1 MRLRHHQVAALIAA
15 ALTLSSVAPAGAQS
29 RAVDPVATYG
39 RFVRAMPAA
48 APLSLDVALP
58 GRHESEIRSL
68 IVAQNAP
75 GSAYYRHYLTPE
87 AYGSYFGAEPAALAR
102 ALATLRTHGFT
113 VDRVLANKRDIIVH
127 APVSAVENLFETP
140 IDLRTDGPRTYYTAR
155 YLPHSGTVLD
165 TADVSGLETYR
176 RMHAQLRQ
184 NPHIRVGRVD
194 AWGPTD
200 IQSVYD
206 LTPVYATSTGQG
218 VTVIDA
224 TVGLARVTDFNEF
237 NHRFSL
243 HSQLVTT
250 RVGTNIPFDF
260 NGETTL
266 DVEWISA
273 IAPNATVDQV
283 SPPQNTDKDFDIMY
297 AYIVNQMSF
306 AHFVTTSWGSCERQM
321 GRHLGIDE
329 RLVEQAATEGQWWLA
344 AAGDIGTDDCGSGV
358 RAVDF
363 PGSSPYV
370 VSVGGTEV
378 TPASIG
384 DGRYK
389 GWKAEVTWE
398 VRGDGAGG
406 GGASKVFPKPYFQ
419 EQLTPNDGARDVP
432 DVSLMAD
439 DADSNGGYFVFFRA
453 EWRRGWGGTSFA
465 APEWAGFLA
474 LTAQSQGGEIA
485 SPIQTLYRIAATPS
499 YDSSFHDITK
509 GCNGFGHVLGYCA
522 TTGYDQASGLG
533 SFVGV
538 NLAAAFNAG
547 ASAVGR

>member
-1 MRLRHHQVAALIAA
+1 MRLRHDKVAALIAA
-15 ALTLSSVAPAGAQS
+15 ALTLTSVAPAGAAS
-29 RAVDPVATYG
+29 RALDPVATYG
-39 RFVRAMPAA
+39 RFAGAMPASA
-48 APLSLDVALP
+48 SLSLDIGLP
-58 GRHESEIRSL
+58 GRHESEIRDLVIS
-68 IVAQNAP
+68 QNTP
-75 GSAYYRHYLTPE
+75 GSPYYGQYLTPQ
-87 AYGSYFGAEPAALAR
+87 AYGSYFGADPAVLAR
-102 ALATLRTHGFT
+102 ALATLRNHGFT
-113 VDRVLANKRDIIVH
+113 VDRVLANQRDLIVH
-127 APVSAVENLFETP
+127 APASKVEALFATP
-140 IDLRTDGPRTYYTAR
+140 IDLRTDGSQTYYAAR
-155 YLPHSGTVLD
+155 YEPRSGTVLD
-165 TADVSGLETYR
+165 SAEVSGLETYR
-176 RMHAQLRQ
+176 RMHDHLHQ
-184 NPHIRVGRVD
+184 NPNIRVGHVD

-206 LTPVYATSTGQG
+206 LSPIYATSTGQG
-218 VTVIDA
+218 ITVIDA

-237 NHRFSL
+237 DHRFSL

-250 RVGTNIPFDF
+250 RVGTKIPFDF

-273 IAPNATVDQV
+273 IAPNSTVDQV
-283 SPPQNTDKDFDIMY
+283 SPPENTDKDFDVMY

-306 AHFVTTSWGSCERQM
+306 AHIVTTSWGSCERQM

-344 AAGDIGTDDCGSGV
+344 AAGDIGSDDCGTGLK
-358 RAVDF
+358 AVDF

-378 TPASIG
+378 TPAKVG
-384 DGRYK
+384 DGRYN
-389 GWKAEVTWE
+389 GWKSEVTWQ

-406 GGASKVFPKPYFQ
+406 GGASRVFPKPYFQ

-453 EWRRGWGGTSFA
+453 LWRRGWGGTSFA

-474 LTAQSQGGEIA
+474 LIAQSQGGEIA
-485 SPIQTLYRIAATPS
+485 SPIQTLYGLAATPS
-499 YDSSFHDITK
+499 YGSLFHDITV
-509 GCNGFGHVLGYCA
+509 GCNGFRHVTGYCA

-533 SFVGV
+533 SFVGA
-538 NLAAAFNAG
+538 NLAAAYEAE
-547 ASAVGR
+547 SDTLHR